1 MTISKYISQFIRQF
15 ETIKIDTNHVE
26 DGSDKYGLFK
36 SPSRD
41 FTRNI
46 DGSAK
51 ITEYYQFFAFQ
62 KSLSESERKEDD
74 EWLEEFTYWIDDY
87 PIINDY
93 PALDGGRYVVDISA
107 TGSPTPMTD
116 SNNGI
121 LYQIALS
128 ITYEREI

>member
-1 MTISKYISQFIRQF
+1 MTISKYISKFIQEY

-41 FTRNI
+41 MKRNI
-46 DGSAK
+46 DGSTV

-74 EWLEEFTYWIDDY
+74 EWLEDFTYWLDDY
-87 PIINDY
+87 SVEYEY
-93 PALDGGRYVVDISA
+93 PEIDGGRRVVDITA

-116 SNNGI
+116 SDNGI
-121 LYQIALS
+121 LYQIALA
-128 ITYEREI
+128 ITYERE